1 MYINCTQ
8 VRVSLGVHHRG
19 LHRGQPQ
26 QPGWARNA
34 RGRYWPL
41 TRSGGSVHF
50 EICFNSFTAGTSD
63 TVFVWLSE
71 PEPQLTGHVWPNP
84 VDEDAFMALLCYKN
98 GSLTRFGWI
107 LISSDYLNKSAIITP
122 ADVTMHKSGS
132 ESETHARS
140 QVGRCSTSFSTQQLE
155 ATTATLV
162 CDRVA
167 SRIVIECTFSVLFR
181 NVL

>member
-1 MYINCTQ
+1 M
-8 VRVSLGVHHRG
+8 
-19 LHRGQPQ
+19 
-26 QPGWARNA
+26 
-34 RGRYWPL
+34 
-41 TRSGGSVHF
+41 
-50 EICFNSFTAGTSD
+50 
-63 TVFVWLSE
+63 FVWLSE

-107 LISSDYLNKSAIITP
+107 LISSDYLNKSASTTP
-122 ADVTMHKSGS
+122 ANVTMHKSGS

-140 QVGRCSTSFSTQQLE
+140 QVGRCSTSFSTQQQE

-167 SRIVIECTFSVLFR
+167 SRIVIECILCTFQECTLTILRLCRTDSLEILGSTR
-181 NVL
+181 ATKLYQGQA

>member
-1 MYINCTQ
+1 M
-8 VRVSLGVHHRG
+8 
-19 LHRGQPQ
+19 
-26 QPGWARNA
+26 
-34 RGRYWPL
+34 
-41 TRSGGSVHF
+41 
-50 EICFNSFTAGTSD
+50 
-63 TVFVWLSE
+63 FVWLSE

-107 LISSDYLNKSAIITP
+107 LLPLDYLNMSATTTP

-140 QVGRCSTSFSTQQLE
+140 PVGRCSTSCSTQQQE
-155 ATTATLV
+155 ATMATLV

-167 SRIVIECTFSVLFR
+167 PRIAIVQNCTLSSMQECTLTILRLCRTDSWEIFGSTRATTLYPGQT
-181 NVL
+181 

>member
-34 RGRYWPL
+34 RGRHWPL

-50 EICFNSFTAGTSD
+50 EICFNSFTTGTSD

-71 PEPQLTGHVWPNP
+71 PKPQLTGHVWPNP

-107 LISSDYLNKSAIITP
+107 LSLIFSICQLSYNDSSRCHNAQIRERVRDTCADSSWSMFDELLN
-122 ADVTMHKSGS
+122 
-132 ESETHARS
+132 
-140 QVGRCSTSFSTQQLE
+140 STTRGNYGNLG
-155 ATTATLV
+155 L
-162 CDRVA
+162 
-167 SRIVIECTFSVLFR
+167 
-181 NVL
+181 